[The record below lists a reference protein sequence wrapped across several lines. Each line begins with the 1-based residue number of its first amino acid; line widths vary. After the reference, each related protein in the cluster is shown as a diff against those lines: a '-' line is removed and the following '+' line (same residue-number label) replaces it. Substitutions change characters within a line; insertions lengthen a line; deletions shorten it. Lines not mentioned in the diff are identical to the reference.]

1 MMEIINAL
9 EVLDMENAHGMSAK
23 PLHSTEHV
31 QAVMITLAP
40 GEALKLHLT
49 PVDAF
54 FYVLEGAGVVEIG
67 GEQEHVHQ
75 DQLILSPAKIAHRL
89 WNESDA
95 TFRFLVVK
103 TPRQK
108 EKSRLL

>member
-9 EVLDMENAHGMSAK
+9 EIPDMENAHGVSAK

-31 QAVMITLAP
+31 QVVMITLEP

-67 GEQEHVHQ
+67 GEQETSTR
-75 DQLILSPAKIAHRL
+75 ISSSPAPRKFPIACGTK
-89 WNESDA
+89 A
-95 TFRFLVVK
+95 TR
-103 TPRQK
+103 P
-108 EKSRLL
+108 SAS

>member
-1 MMEIINAL
+1 MKVVKANEAQKMDN
-9 EVLDMENAHGMSAK
+9 VHGVDAR

-31 QAVMITLAP
+31 QVVMITLEP
-40 GEALKLHLT
+40 GEALKLHVT

-54 FYVLEGAGVVEIG
+54 FYGLEGQGIVEIG
-67 GEQEHVHQ
+67 GEQTEISANVLVH
-75 DQLILSPAKIAHRL
+75 SPAKIPHRL
-89 WNESDA
+89 INEGDA

-108 EKSRLL
+108 EESRLL

>member
-1 MMEIINAL
+1 VKANEAQKM
-9 EVLDMENAHGMSAK
+9 DNAHGVDAR

-31 QAVMITLAP
+31 QVVMITLEP
-40 GEALKLHLT
+40 GEALKLHVT

-54 FYVLEGAGVVEIG
+54 FYGLEGEGIVEIG
-67 GEQEHVHQ
+67 GEQTELGTNVLVH
-75 DQLILSPAKIAHRL
+75 SPAKIPHRL
-89 WNESDA
+89 LNEGDA

-108 EKSRLL
+108 EESRLL

>member
-1 MMEIINAL
+1 MKVVKANEAQKMDN
-9 EVLDMENAHGMSAK
+9 VHGVDAR

-31 QAVMITLAP
+31 QVVMITLEP
-40 GEALKLHLT
+40 GEALKLHVT

-54 FYVLEGAGVVEIG
+54 FYGLEGQGIVEIG
-67 GEQEHVHQ
+67 GEQTEISANILVH
-75 DQLILSPAKIAHRL
+75 SPAKIPHRL
-89 WNESDA
+89 LNEGDA

-108 EKSRLL
+108 EESRLL

>member
-1 MMEIINAL
+1 MEIINAL
-9 EVLDMENAHGMSAK
+9 EAQEMPNAHDVSVRA
-23 PLHSTEHV
+23 LHSTEHV
-31 QAVMITLAP
+31 QVVMITLEP

-67 GEQEHVHQ
+67 GEQEAVHK
-75 DQLILSPAKIAHRL
+75 DQLIPSPAKIPHRL
-89 WNESDA
+89 WNDSDA

-108 EKSRLL
+108 EESRLL